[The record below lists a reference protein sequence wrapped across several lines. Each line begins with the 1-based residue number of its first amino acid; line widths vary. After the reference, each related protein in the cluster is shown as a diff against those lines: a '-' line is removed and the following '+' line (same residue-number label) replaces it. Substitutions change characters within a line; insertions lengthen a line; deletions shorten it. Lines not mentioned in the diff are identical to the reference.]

1 MEDRLIIEVLE
12 RLSRIEHRL
21 DALEE
26 RLRHHEEEKA
36 NLDKKRRELTPALVR
51 VLSAIDENQG
61 VGYIK
66 AIADRLDIPRN
77 KASEYLNRLAD
88 MGFLYKRVNPDPR
101 IKARYI
107 YEIRRE
113 NIDEKLRELMEVVK
127 NERWRLR

>member
-1 MEDRLIIEVLE
+1 MIIEVLE

-21 DALEE
+21 NALEE
-26 RLRHHEEEKA
+26 RLRHHEEKA

-66 AIADRLDIPRN
+66 AIADRLNIPRN

-113 NIDEKLRELMEVVK
+113 NIDEKLRELMEVAR